1 VGDGVAENVTEKRRQ
16 SIIQL
21 IRKNAA
27 ISTSELAERLGVT
40 RMTIHRNIEKLKQQG
55 FLTRTGPDKG
65 GWWRVEEVKK

>member
-1 VGDGVAENVTEKRRQ
+1 MGDGVAENVTEKRRQ

-40 RMTIHRNIEKLKQQG
+40 RMTIEKLKQQG